1 MAAFD
6 IPEMSSS
13 PPEGCTLK
21 VGDKVRF
28 VNDYGVAFGPFTIQG
43 FTLPTDEI
51 ANAAGRTVYI
61 DSSCYWF
68 SKKPESLEPW
78 TADMD
83 KDVESGLMGP
93 HVGKIVRRMS

>member
-51 ANAAGRTVYI
+51 ANAAGRTCLAAVGRA
-61 DSSCYWF
+61 DRNAPSLGRRGGRRVLAADARASLPAPDGSSN
-68 SKKPESLEPW
+68 
-78 TADMD
+78 
-83 KDVESGLMGP
+83 
-93 HVGKIVRRMS
+93 